1 MTDKTPK
8 LLVDALGAIDSAREF
23 VAGISFAEYADD
35 KMRRSAVER
44 QLEILGEACARL
56 AKLEPALAG
65 SVVNLKLAID
75 LRNRIIHGYD
85 SVDDEIV
92 YLTVVGDLGELRGDL
107 SRLLDQ
113 RGGLV
118 NETPGSASPARPAGG

>member
-8 LLVDALGAIDSAREF
+8 LLVDALGAIDLAREF
-23 VAGISFAEYADD
+23 VAGIALIDYSAD

-44 QLEILGEACARL
+44 QLEILGEACSRL
-56 AKLEPALAG
+56 AKLEPALMG

-92 YLTVVGDLGELRGDL
+92 YFTVTEDLDALRDGL
-107 SRLLDQ
+107 SQLLAV
-113 RGGLV
+113 RG
-118 NETPGSASPARPAGG
+118 

>member
-23 VAGISFAEYADD
+23 VADISLAQYCAD

-44 QLEILGEACARL
+44 QLEILGEACSRL
-56 AKLEPALAG
+56 AKLEPALIELVA
-65 SVVNLKLAID
+65 NLKLAID

-92 YLTVVGDLGELRGDL
+92 YFTVTDDLKGLHTELSQLLAARG
-107 SRLLDQ
+107 
-113 RGGLV
+113 
-118 NETPGSASPARPAGG
+118 

>member
-8 LLVDALGAIDSAREF
+8 LLVDALGAIDSAKEF
-23 VAGISFAEYADD
+23 LASISLTAYTAD

-44 QLEILGEACARL
+44 QLEILGEACSRL
-56 AKLEPALAG
+56 ARLEPALIE
-65 SVVNLKLAID
+65 SVENLKLAID

-92 YLTVVGDLGELRGDL
+92 YFTVADDLDGLHTAL
-107 SRLLDQ
+107 SRLLAV
-113 RGGLV
+113 RG
-118 NETPGSASPARPAGG
+118 

>member
-8 LLVDALGAIDSAREF
+8 LLVDALGAIEAAQEF
-23 VAGISFAEYADD
+23 VAGVSLTAYCAD

-44 QLEILGEACARL
+44 QLEILGEACSRL
-56 AKLEPALAG
+56 SKLEPALIQ
-65 SVVNLKLAID
+65 SVTNLKLAID

-92 YLTVVGDLGELRGDL
+92 YFTAIDDLDPLKADL
-107 SRLLDQ
+107 ARLLAA
-113 RGGLV
+113 RG
-118 NETPGSASPARPAGG
+118 